1 MKIGG
6 VVNELLYPHW
16 QYVEEDLH
24 GIAQRVTEYD
34 AEARLARDMISGQLG
49 LARKIPNPDPYGL
62 GHTWVIAKRLQDTDG
77 EPLEG
82 EPDARVLEQ
91 QKASDA
97 WRVGNLTAWR
107 TAQEQMWRV
116 NEVARIEKEIEKN
129 MGLAEEMVWTARRKD
144 LHHEAPVSVPADI
157 PKSDG

>member
-1 MKIGG
+1 MKLAG

-24 GIAQRVTEYD
+24 NISGRVQEYD
-34 AEARLARDMISGQLG
+34 ADARLARDMLSGQLG
-49 LARKIPNPDPYGL
+49 LARKIPNPDPYGI
-62 GHTWVIAKRLQDTDG
+62 GHTWVIAKKLQDTNG

-82 EPDARVLEQ
+82 EPDARVLDQ
-91 QKASDA
+91 QQASDA
-97 WRVGNLTAWR
+97 WRVKNLDSWR

-144 LHHEAPVSVPADI
+144 LHHEAPVAVPKGI
-157 PKSDG
+157 SKSDG

>member
-1 MKIGG
+1 MKLAG

-24 GIAQRVTEYD
+24 NISGRVQEYD
-34 AEARLARDMISGQLG
+34 ADARLARDMLSGQLG
-49 LARKIPNPDPYGL
+49 LARKIPNPDPYGI
-62 GHTWVIAKRLQDTDG
+62 GHTWVIAKKLQDTNG

-82 EPDARVLEQ
+82 EPDARVLDQ

-97 WRVGNLTAWR
+97 WRVKNLDSWR

-144 LHHEAPVSVPADI
+144 LHHEAPVAVPKDI
-157 PKSDG
+157 SKSDG